1 MAVTLKTRK
10 PIVTIRADDLDAF
23 PIWEF
28 CIDEEDVEGMDET
41 WIRPVNARQL
51 ENDAYGLT
59 VAAEFATAN
68 GLRLNGFVG
77 VDTADGFEVAGFGLP
92 SPNYLWVMT
101 PVSHAD
107 KESIATIAGASLEA
121 VFPISFRLG
130 VCLAG
135 ERFPREGRID

>member
-68 GLRLNGFVG
+68 GLRLNG
-77 VDTADGFEVAGFGLP
+77 
-92 SPNYLWVMT
+92 LWV
-101 PVSHAD
+101 
-107 KESIATIAGASLEA
+107 SIQLTALKLLDSASRL
-121 VFPISFRLG
+121 PITCG
-130 VCLAG
+130 
-135 ERFPREGRID
+135 